1 MPDKTPDRRKPT
13 RIDNA
18 TWQLFVKACGGL
30 CCVCR
35 EDKKLHRGHIQRYVD
50 GGTESYEN
58 LIPVCKSCNSKY
70 KSGFTPDGRP
80 ANWRGTFCKL
90 FLTEMRVG
98 IMRQHVQ
105 PCVNTSLSDQP
116 AEKNGFIDLQNV
128 EFVLDYHLY
137 KRDVQRHEP
146 LSPPQAEKLVWA
158 LFDRSKREFIPPRR
172 PNKKRIDAMKLLAIR
187 HGHEAF
193 WLSGEQFLREGDW
206 ISDED
211 RGITYQDSWQ
221 HFCDSFDKY
230 LSDGK
235 KRAVRLAE
243 QAAVEREKDKVR
255 QAEAVEYS
263 RRMKWND
270 YIRTADIPTW
280 PGMPYDDETFVK
292 AIGAEMVVANGQA
305 LDVSEERYEQSLAVF
320 RRWKFY
326 ADGELLGAKKELRDT
341 MLKCI
346 EWSKSFD
353 RDVQQEHAATIKEL
367 MNWIDREK
375 SIAQLKEKTVGQSKN
390 CTIILTRIHQSQAG
404 TISSGRECQR
414 VGE

>member
-35 EDKKLHRGHIQRYVD
+35 EDKKLHRGHIQRYAD
-50 GGTESYEN
+50 GGTENYEN

-70 KSGFTPDGRP
+70 KGGFTPDGRP
-80 ANWRGTFCKL
+80 ANWRDTFCKL

-98 IMRQHVQ
+98 IMCQHVQ
-105 PCVNTSLSDQP
+105 PCVNISLSDQP

-193 WLSGEQFLREGDW
+193 WLGGEQFLREGDW

-255 QAEAVEYS
+255 KAEGLAHA
-263 RRMKWND
+263 RQMTWND
-270 YIRTADIPTW
+270 YIRTADVPAW
-280 PGMPYDDETFVK
+280 PGMSAGDAEFV
-292 AIGAEMVVANGQA
+292 AALAAEKVSANGLAQ
-305 LDVSEERYEQSLAVF
+305 DVTDERHERSLAIY

-326 ADGELLGAKKELRDT
+326 KDDELRAEKQKLRDRL
-341 MLKCI
+341 LKI
-346 EWSKSFD
+346 VQWSKLTDKDSQIAYAD
-353 RDVQQEHAATIKEL
+353 SIKAVA
-367 MNWIDREK
+367 NWIDRE
-375 SIAQLKEKTVGQSKN
+375 QSVEALRNNAYELLGPLELDLDPDQRCIEN
-390 CTIILTRIHQSQAG
+390 CEDFIELEH
-404 TISSGRECQR
+404 
-414 VGE
+414 